1 MLFHLY
7 STINDGA
14 RAAAS
19 ASPGNL
25 LKMQNVGPYSR
36 PAESETLG
44 VWDSVICVSTWFN
57 KPSRWFWCIL
67 MFKDPSSIQILHVHQ
82 SLHITEKDL
91 DGFHLPSFLRNMQ
104 YTFVEYRANKL
115 VTKIRILQ
123 LIPMHFI
130 QIQILSTL

>member
-1 MLFHLY
+1 MLFYLY
-7 STINDGA
+7 STAVAINDGA

-19 ASPGNL
+19 ALPGNL
-25 LKMQNVGPYSR
+25 LKMQNVGPYSS

-44 VWDSVICVSTWFN
+44 VWDSEICFSTWFN

-67 MFKDPSSIQILHVHQ
+67 TFKDAFSIQILHVHQ

-91 DGFHLPSFLRNMQ
+91 DSFHLPSFLQNMQ

-115 VTKIRILQ
+115 VTKIKILVNSNA
-123 LIPMHFI
+123 LYTDTD
-130 QIQILSTL
+130 S